1 MYIET
6 FRIDRCEKAVVS
18 RRRKMSDREPAA
30 VREVTDRAALDEIVS
45 MLGRLPEKGEE
56 MIKMGDVET
65 VDTVLHSKSREIGNF
80 TFYAGRLKAPD
91 TAFYSHA
98 PAEEAQLLALLRS
111 VLSRKRR
118 GG

>member
-1 MYIET
+1 MYLET
-6 FRIDRCEKAVVS
+6 FRIDGCEMAVIS
-18 RRRKMSDREPAA
+18 RRRRMSDREPAA
-30 VREVTDRAALDEIVS
+30 VRKVTDRAALDEIVS
-45 MLGRLPEKGEE
+45 LLGRLPQTGEE

-91 TAFYSHA
+91 TAFYSRT

-111 VLSRKRR
+111 LLPGKKR
-118 GG
+118 G